1 MTERPEDASYGLI
14 LIQGTLQDSLPPRCH
29 SLTSASS
36 CYGSTLG
43 SSACLVTS
51 LRCVCSLLR
60 SGSRVFSC
68 RRWHSGTLFS
78 VPQYWRNFLELAKA
92 RTPRFWLQCDCLLNM
107 QYCRLGSLHGH

>member
-60 SGSRVFSC
+60 SASRVFSC

-78 VPQYWRNFLELAKA
+78 VPQYWRKFRSEEHTSELQSL
-92 RTPRFWLQCDCLLNM
+92 TNLV
-107 QYCRLGSLHGH
+107 CRLLLEKKKKQTNKSV